1 MYRTLLLLGTLF
13 RACWGLSWC
22 FALIWYFDDNS
33 YLLCVVCPLDKC
45 IPSDCYFSYF
55 IYAFDW
61 ALTSF
66 WRAENI
72 LQFSYN
78 FSYLFIVF
86 LCLFKTLMSI
96 LDIWYTPCFL
106 FWKMRCKLCFT
117 HSKWGCNLMWNEEY
131 FKWMFNKIFKL
142 WQDRKA

>member
-33 YLLCVVCPLDKC
+33 FLLCVVCPLDRC

-86 LCLFKTLMSI
+86 LCLFETLMSF

-106 FWKMRCKLCFT
+106 FSEMLCKLCLN
-117 HSKWGCNLMWNEEY
+117 HSEWGCNLMWNEEK
-131 FKWMFNKIFKL
+131 F
-142 WQDRKA
+142 